1 MNCDFEEGRIA
12 LSYPVDDAVDPRL
25 DPIPAAGNP
34 VNCDFEALSYPV
46 DYTDDPR
53 LDPIPAASNLV
64 QHLTVS
70 CIISADR
77 YFDAVRDESP
87 TASNQSPQ
95 CAECLNHYESKT
107 SNQCPQCAK
116 GLSHYERKTSP
127 ARRRYFDKPV
137 LNGLERLDHIE
148 GKPLPTPTASRFD

>member
-1 MNCDFEEGRIA
+1 MEDETHKEASHADGDAVGIDKIIKKDAPVVDESESGEKVEEGPKILGIIENVNCDFEEGRIA

-77 YFDAVRDESP
+77 YFDAVRD
-87 TASNQSPQ
+87 
-95 CAECLNHYESKT
+95 
-107 SNQCPQCAK
+107 
-116 GLSHYERKTSP
+116 
-127 ARRRYFDKPV
+127 
-137 LNGLERLDHIE
+137 
-148 GKPLPTPTASRFD
+148 